1 MFAPAKALDAC
12 RAFFIQQGVNID
24 VLRFDSTIAAFFDF
38 YRDERAEGCAVD
50 EDGDMLLF
58 EWGAVDWGE
67 GDHFEL
73 SLARQLIFGPGD
85 GKIWQL
91 KLTYAYEP
99 TAAFRALGAGNRWCD
114 TLDALAAFREWVDAA
129 DAYRTAA
136 EHAEI
141 GIVSIGFYITG

>member
-1 MFAPAKALDAC
+1 
-12 RAFFIQQGVNID
+12 
-24 VLRFDSTIAAFFDF
+24 
-38 YRDERAEGCAVD
+38 
-50 EDGDMLLF
+50 MLLF
-58 EWGAVDWGE
+58 GWGAVDWGE
-67 GDHFEL
+67 GEHFEL

-99 TAAFRALGAGNRWCD
+99 TEAVRALGAGNRWCD
-114 TLDALAAFREWVDAA
+114 TPDALAAFREWVDAA

-141 GIVSIGFYITG
+141 GIVSIGFYRTG

>member
-67 GDHFEL
+67 GEHFEL

-91 KLTYAYEP
+91 
-99 TAAFRALGAGNRWCD
+99 
-114 TLDALAAFREWVDAA
+114 
-129 DAYRTAA
+129 
-136 EHAEI
+136 
-141 GIVSIGFYITG
+141 